1 MNHYS
6 ARSKGT
12 WGREEQKSPE
22 ELNRICRD
30 FFEKLIVPKEWKDM
44 GWSNIFDLPPTPSEG
59 GGESAQNRLLLSVGK
74 LFRDMRTSGV
84 NLMHYRIFFNSF
96 SQKGGVCSKTIIDF
110 GKFKYNCLLNNKS
123 IDKLNEWI
131 DGTFKE
137 IKTTDFESTTDET
150 KSNVDETDGL
160 QHFRDRFGD

>member
-1 MNHYS
+1 
-6 ARSKGT
+6 
-12 WGREEQKSPE
+12 
-22 ELNRICRD
+22 
-30 FFEKLIVPKEWKDM
+30 
-44 GWSNIFDLPPTPSEG
+44 
-59 GGESAQNRLLLSVGK
+59 
-74 LFRDMRTSGV
+74 
-84 NLMHYRIFFNSF
+84 MHYRIFFNSF

-131 DGTFKE
+131 DGTFTE
-137 IKTTDFESTTDET
+137 IKTTDVESTTDET